1 MDALRDVMLSIERK
15 VKIDYPELDQEERE
29 KLEDMMIDYFTVHI
43 TNLSDEMLM
52 QEAVDMG
59 VV

>member
-52 QEAVDMG
+52 QEAIDMG
-59 VV
+59 VI